1 MHRAMASVGAARYGA
16 THGPV
21 EQGYRIERVLAD
33 GQHRQRYRYQSSPE
47 CLPSQRCQSQLR
59 PDKTR
64 RLLDGIDLLLPSTSE
79 PPNELRKRF
88 DELARNWK
96 DGTLVMSSS
105 PQIYAHDAY
114 RQIVDLGEQALPFVF
129 SELRQSKDIH
139 WIQALA
145 EITGSELGT
154 PGATPDDV
162 IKAWLE
168 WGSDQGLVS

>member
-1 MHRAMASVGAARYGA
+1 MDTDRDTASPFQIPKSHAKA
-16 THGPV
+16 
-21 EQGYRIERVLAD
+21 
-33 GQHRQRYRYQSSPE
+33 
-47 CLPSQRCQSQLR
+47 
-59 PDKTR
+59 
-64 RLLDGIDLLLPSTSE
+64 LDEIDLLLPSTSE

>member
-1 MHRAMASVGAARYGA
+1 M
-16 THGPV
+16 
-21 EQGYRIERVLAD
+21 ERVLAD

-64 RLLDGIDLLLPSTSE
+64 RLLDEIDLLLPSTSE

-105 PQIYAHDAY
+105 PQIYAYDAY

-129 SELRQSKDIH
+129 SELRRSNDIH

-145 EITGSELGT
+145 EMTGFRYSKS
-154 PGATPDDV
+154 GATPDEV
-162 IKAWLE
+162 IQAWLR
-168 WGSDQGLVS
+168 WGNTRGLVS